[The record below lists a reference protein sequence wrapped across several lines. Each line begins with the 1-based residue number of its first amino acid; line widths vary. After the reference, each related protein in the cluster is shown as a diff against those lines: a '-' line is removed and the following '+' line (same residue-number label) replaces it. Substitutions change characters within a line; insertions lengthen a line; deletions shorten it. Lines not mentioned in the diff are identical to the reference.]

1 MLRSIENEKMTKRIF
16 LAVLVILALVISYS
30 LINLLS
36 VFLTAI
42 IFYVLAKPVL
52 DLLTDKAK
60 FGKNLAIWFYIL
72 LSMVVIVVPIVL
84 VSNAFYGKMSYL
96 LQDFSI
102 DQSLLDIDNKIFSFS
117 GLRLFSTEN
126 MQKIQGFVTSIF
138 TNMLSE
144 SANFLANTVIMY
156 FVLYYML
163 KNKGGMETWISQHL
177 DFSSENLQ
185 ILGKELE
192 VQIYSNA
199 LGTPILAILQGFVAF
214 FGYWIFNVPDP
225 FFWGMIS
232 GAFSLIPFVGT
243 TLIWLPAGLVKI
255 MGGESFE
262 GFGVLAYGAIIIS
275 MVDNLFRFVFQKR
288 IADVHPLITVLGVIG
303 GIKLFGLAGL
313 IFGPLMLS
321 YFLILLK
328 MYRQW
333 GKDESVSSPTD

>member
-1 MLRSIENEKMTKRIF
+1 MVHSIENEKMTKRIF
-16 LAVLVILALVISYS
+16 LAVLVILALLISYS

-52 DLLTDKAK
+52 DLLTNKFK
-60 FGKNLAIWFYIL
+60 FGNNLAIWFYIL
-72 LSMVVIVVPIVL
+72 LSMLIIVVPIVL

-102 DQSLLDIDNKIFSFS
+102 DKSLLDIDNKIFSFC
-117 GLRLFSTEN
+117 GLRLFSNEN
-126 MQKIQGFVTSIF
+126 KQNIQNFVTSIF

-163 KNKGGMETWISQHL
+163 RNKGGLETWLIQHL
-177 DFSSENLQ
+177 DFSAENMQ

-199 LGTPILAILQGFVAF
+199 LGTPVLAILQGFIAF

-243 TLIWLPAGLVKI
+243 TLIWLPAGLVKL
-255 MGGESFE
+255 MGGDSFE
-262 GFGVLAYGAIIIS
+262 GIGVLAYGAIVIS
-275 MVDNLFRFVFQKR
+275 MIDNLFRFVFQKR

-303 GIKLFGLAGL
+303 GLKLFGLAGL

-328 MYRQW
+328 MYRRW
-333 GKDESVSSPTD
+333 GKDESFSSPTA